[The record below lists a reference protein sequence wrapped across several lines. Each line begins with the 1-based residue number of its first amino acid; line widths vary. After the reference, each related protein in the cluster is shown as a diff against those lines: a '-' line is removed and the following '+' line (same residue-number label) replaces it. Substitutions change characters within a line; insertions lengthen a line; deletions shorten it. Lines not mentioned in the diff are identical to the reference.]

1 MSGKAM
7 DIVVKA
13 GERRAET
20 LRLNHRADAPSPDA
34 LRIVL
39 EPGSAL
45 DLEELHEGRGGFA
58 AHLEVDVEL
67 GRGARMRHVAVVDD
81 SGEGRIEINRQVRLA
96 REARLEF
103 VRVGSG
109 ASLDRESLRAGLM
122 GARSRFRHGHLM
134 MADAGRRA
142 ELDLEIAHHARHA
155 QSESLCRCV
164 LGAES
169 KGGFAGRILIPPD
182 GQGADARLRN
192 DNLLLDE
199 SARMETRPELEVYAD
214 EVQCAHGAATG
225 ALDEAALFYLR
236 TRGLPPDQARALLV
250 RAFASSISNDI
261 EMPRAQEMAGG
272 MLSRALRDLA
282 PQRLAA

>member
-1 MSGKAM
+1 MSGAARE
-7 DIVVKA
+7 IVVKA

-20 LRLNHRADAPSPDA
+20 LRLNHRADTSAAKS

-39 EPGSAL
+39 EPGSRL
-45 DLEELHEGRGGFA
+45 EFEELHEGRGDFA
-58 AHLEVDVEL
+58 AHLEVEVEL
-67 GRGARMRHVAVVDD
+67 GRGAGMRHVAVVDD
-81 SGEGRIEINRQVRLA
+81 SGDGRIEIDRQVRLA
-96 REARLEF
+96 EEAQLEYI
-103 VRVGSG
+103 RVGSG
-109 ASLDRESLRAGLM
+109 ASLDREFLHAGLA
-122 GARSRFRHGHLM
+122 GPRSRFRHGHLM
-134 MADAGRRA
+134 MIEIGRRA
-142 ELDLEIAHHARHA
+142 ELDLEIAHQARHA
-155 QSESLCRCV
+155 ESESLCRCV

-169 KGGFAGRILIPPD
+169 HGGFAGKILISPD

-236 TRGLPPDQARALLV
+236 TRGLPPDAARAMLV
-250 RAFASSISNDI
+250 RAFASSISDNI
-261 EMPRAQEMAGG
+261 ELPRAQGMADG

>member
-1 MSGKAM
+1 MSRKAM
-7 DIVVKA
+7 DIFVKG

-20 LRLNHRADAPSPDA
+20 LRLNHRADAPATEA

-39 EPGSAL
+39 EPGSTL
-45 DLEELHEGRGGFA
+45 DLEELHEGEGDFA
-58 AHLEVDVEL
+58 ARLEVDVEL

-109 ASLDRESLRAGLM
+109 AILDRESLSAGLM
-122 GARSRFRHGHLM
+122 GPRSRFRHGHLM
-134 MADAGRRA
+134 MADTGRRA

-155 QSESLCRCV
+155 ESESLCRCV

-169 KGGFAGRILIPPD
+169 HGGFAGRILISPD

-199 SARMETRPELEVYAD
+199 SARMQTRPELEVYAD

-236 TRGLPPDQARALLV
+236 TRGVPPDQARAMLV
-250 RAFASSISNDI
+250 RAFASSISNSI
-261 EMPRAQEMAGG
+261 EMPRARGMADEILG
-272 MLSRALRDLA
+272 RALRELA

>member
-1 MSGKAM
+1 MNGVATE
-7 DIVVKA
+7 IVVKA

-20 LRLNHRADAPSPDA
+20 LRLNHCADASAADA

-39 EPGSAL
+39 EPGGTL
-45 DLEELHEGRGGFA
+45 DLEELHEGRGAFA

-96 REARLEF
+96 ADARLEYI
-103 VRVGSG
+103 RVGSG
-109 ASLDRESLRAGLM
+109 ASLDREFLRAGLA
-122 GARSRFRHGHLM
+122 GPRSRFRHGHLM
-134 MADAGRRA
+134 MVDTERRA

-155 QSESLCRCV
+155 ESESLCRCV
-164 LGAES
+164 LGSES
-169 KGGFAGRILIPPD
+169 HGGFAGRILISPD

-236 TRGLPPDQARALLV
+236 TRGMSPDQARAMLV

-261 EMPRAQEMAGG
+261 ELPRAQGMAREI
-272 MLSRALRDLA
+272 LDRALRELA
-282 PQRLAA
+282 SQRLAA

>member
-1 MSGKAM
+1 MSGAAKE
-7 DIVVKA
+7 IVVKA

-20 LRLNHRADAPSPDA
+20 LRLNHRADASA
-34 LRIVL
+34 AKSLRIVL
-39 EPGSAL
+39 EPGSRL
-45 DLEELHEGRGGFA
+45 EFEELHEGHGDFA
-58 AHLEVDVEL
+58 AQLDVEVEL
-67 GRGARMRHVAVVDD
+67 GRGAGMRHVAVVGD

-96 REARLEF
+96 EEARLEYI
-103 VRVGSG
+103 RVGSG
-109 ASLDRESLRAGLM
+109 ASLDRELLRAGLA
-122 GARSRFRHGHLM
+122 GPRSRFRHGHLM
-134 MADAGRRA
+134 MVDTGRRA

-155 QSESLCRCV
+155 ESESLCRCV

-169 KGGFAGRILIPPD
+169 HGGFAGKILISPG

-236 TRGLPPDQARALLV
+236 TRGLPPDQARAMLV

-261 EMPRAQEMAGG
+261 ELPKAQGMAREI
-272 MLSRALRDLA
+272 LDRALQDLA

>member
-1 MSGKAM
+1 MSGKTM

-20 LRLNHRADAPSPDA
+20 LRLNHGADAPAANA

-45 DLEELHEGRGGFA
+45 DLEELHQGEGEFVT
-58 AHLEVDVEL
+58 HLEIDVEL

-81 SGEGRIEINRQVRLA
+81 SGEGRIEINRQVSLA
-96 REARLEF
+96 QEARLRF
-103 VRVGSG
+103 VRVGCS

-122 GARSRFRHGHLM
+122 GPRCRFRHGHLM
-134 MADAGRRA
+134 MADSGRRA

-155 QSESLCRCV
+155 ESESLCRCV

-169 KGGFAGRILIPPD
+169 HGSFAGRILIPPD

-250 RAFASSISNDI
+250 RAFAASISNDI
-261 EMPRAQEMAGG
+261 GLPRAQKMADG
-272 MLSRALRDLA
+272 MLGRALRELA

>member
-1 MSGKAM
+1 
-7 DIVVKA
+7 
-13 GERRAET
+13 
-20 LRLNHRADAPSPDA
+20 
-34 LRIVL
+34 
-39 EPGSAL
+39 
-45 DLEELHEGRGGFA
+45 
-58 AHLEVDVEL
+58 
-67 GRGARMRHVAVVDD
+67 MRHVAVVDD
-81 SGEGRIEINRQVRLA
+81 SGVGRIEIDRQVRLA

-134 MADAGRRA
+134 MADTGRRA

-155 QSESLCRCV
+155 ESESLCRCV

-169 KGGFAGRILIPPD
+169 KGGFTGKILIPPD

-236 TRGLPPDQARALLV
+236 TRGLPPDQARTLLV

-261 EMPRAQEMAGG
+261 EMPRAQEMADG
-272 MLSRALRDLA
+272 MLSRALRNLA